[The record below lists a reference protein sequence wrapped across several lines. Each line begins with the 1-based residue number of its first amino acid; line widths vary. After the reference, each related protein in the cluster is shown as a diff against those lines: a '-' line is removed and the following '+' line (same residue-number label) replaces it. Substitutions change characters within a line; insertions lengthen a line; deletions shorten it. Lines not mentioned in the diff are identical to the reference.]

1 MCLRRRPGSLPPE
14 ETGLRPQAAIPSPM
28 NYPLYEYSLCIA
40 LPLMI
45 FFGVYFLLAPTPD
58 RAIFANYLRSRRIMG
73 VAILLLAA
81 NYAVHFFFGIRFH
94 NVNAA
99 ILMNLS
105 TYFLCYW
112 LFSSALTS
120 LLDRF
125 YITGRRFAFHLAA
138 WMLFTLL
145 SAFIL
150 LGLHSGPTQKA
161 GLTVMAAWLVCYGIR
176 LARRLIRAYR
186 RAVRLFADTHSD
198 DIGAYIRWLSIFTY
212 WAVIFGVGCGL
223 LTFLPDRYV
232 FVWILSSVP
241 FYIYLFHCY
250 QSYLLFYERVEHAM
264 ESEITSEDEILS
276 DAGMEPEPEP
286 EMPSHLTEIAGKI
299 REWIAADGYLHPGL
313 TIKELADTLHTN
325 RTYLS
330 GYIKATYDLS
340 FRDWVTD
347 LRLEY
352 AKRSMLRHPE
362 QNIAEIA
369 EISGFVSPS
378 HFTRIFKEKEGV
390 SPSGWRKSHLEND
403 PIS

>member
-1 MCLRRRPGSLPPE
+1 M
-14 ETGLRPQAAIPSPM
+14 
-28 NYPLYEYSLCIA
+28 
-40 LPLMI
+40 
-45 FFGVYFLLAPTPD
+45 
-58 RAIFANYLRSRRIMG
+58 
-73 VAILLLAA
+73 
-81 NYAVHFFFGIRFH
+81 
-94 NVNAA
+94 
-99 ILMNLS
+99 
-105 TYFLCYW
+105 
-112 LFSSALTS
+112 
-120 LLDRF
+120 
-125 YITGRRFAFHLAA
+125 
-138 WMLFTLL
+138 
-145 SAFIL
+145 
-150 LGLHSGPTQKA
+150 
-161 GLTVMAAWLVCYGIR
+161 
-176 LARRLIRAYR
+176 
-186 RAVRLFADTHSD
+186 
-198 DIGAYIRWLSIFTY
+198 
-212 WAVIFGVGCGL
+212 
-223 LTFLPDRYV
+223 
-232 FVWILSSVP
+232 WILSSVP

-264 ESEITSEDEILS
+264 ESEIASEDEILS
-276 DAGMEPEPEP
+276 DAGTEPEPEP

-347 LRLEY
+347 LRMEY

-390 SPSGWRKSHLEND
+390 SPSGWRRSRLEND